1 MTLKQLAKL
10 ANVSHSTASKALRYS
25 KELNDETI
33 ELVNRVARENGYF
46 LQQKKQRLAA
56 MKHRPLKFAI
66 ICPEIVSVH
75 YASIATE
82 LNDILWEQNAIAQI
96 HVCNFDD
103 ETEREI
109 MLRCLEAADINGVIS
124 LSQRHSQF
132 DLRFPTVRMSNAPT
146 DSVGFDYTGGMRKAL
161 LYLKEAG
168 HRKIGFI
175 GEKLTTPKRDTFLA
189 LTDELGLSADPGC
202 IIDSDRRFEA
212 AGFHAVAGLL
222 ASGRETTV
230 SYRMSTP
237 ACTSRSASASE
248 KTGAE
253 KRVTYRTFV
262 AVSGS
267 PSFHSGGS
275 VSYPYRTDRRR
286 NSSARPVTICFPR
299 PLHIGTKKLTSPLV
313 ASPPRLTDFSISS
326 VRTPCRAADTAA
338 AAPAT
343 PPPATITSYAAFCGI
358 FSVIS
363 T

>member
-1 MTLKQLAKL
+1 MTPKQLAKL

-222 ASGRETTV
+222 ASGRELPTAVMTAYDEIAFGAVSALLQHGYRVPQDISVVGLNNVPAAAYFPVPLTTIGFDTDRLCRTIV
-230 SYRMSTP
+230 RTIFELLSSDEP
-237 ACTSRSASASE
+237 VACLPVETDLILRASA
-248 KTGAE
+248 G
-253 KRVTYRTFV
+253 
-262 AVSGS
+262 
-267 PSFHSGGS
+267 P
-275 VSYPYRTDRRR
+275 
-286 NSSARPVTICFPR
+286 AR
-299 PLHIGTKKLTSPLV
+299 
-313 ASPPRLTDFSISS
+313 A
-326 VRTPCRAADTAA
+326 
-338 AAPAT
+338 
-343 PPPATITSYAAFCGI
+343 
-358 FSVIS
+358 
-363 T
+363 

>member
-222 ASGRETTV
+222 AAGRELPTAAMTAYDEIAFGAVSALLQHGYRVPQDISVVGLNNVPAAAYFPVPLTTIGFDTDRLCRTIV
-230 SYRMSTP
+230 RTIFELLSSDAP
-237 ACTSRSASASE
+237 VACLPVETDLILRASA
-248 KTGAE
+248 G
-253 KRVTYRTFV
+253 
-262 AVSGS
+262 
-267 PSFHSGGS
+267 P
-275 VSYPYRTDRRR
+275 
-286 NSSARPVTICFPR
+286 AR
-299 PLHIGTKKLTSPLV
+299 
-313 ASPPRLTDFSISS
+313 A
-326 VRTPCRAADTAA
+326 
-338 AAPAT
+338 
-343 PPPATITSYAAFCGI
+343 
-358 FSVIS
+358 
-363 T
+363 